1 MLLWRTTLEIKITT
15 TKRKR
20 KWKYWNIQS
29 GFRMSFLR
37 LFLLLFISLAFVVGL
52 VAFLFPIPIHCAQ
65 SMGLVFIIALQGTNN
80 AYRLQLF
87 ASHQSVNQSDRS
99 LRKGHGWVTTADAFK
114 AETGFGVTFS
124 LSQCINI
131 TWFVWRPFDFEWLR
145 ARVANMLILCIKTGS
160 AARVSRAMKIV
171 CQQS

>member
-1 MLLWRTTLEIKITT
+1 MVFVCLFFVCFCYYLFHLLLLLGWWPFCFPFPFIVLSRWASSLLLHYREPTTLTVYNCSPAT
-15 TKRKR
+15 S
-20 KWKYWNIQS
+20 QS
-29 GFRMSFLR
+29 L
-37 LFLLLFISLAFVVGL
+37 
-52 VAFLFPIPIHCAQ
+52 
-65 SMGLVFIIALQGTNN
+65 
-80 AYRLQLF
+80 Y
-87 ASHQSVNQSDRS
+87 QSDRR